1 MHDQEVD
8 KIIVDNELPLLAR
21 KYAVELRKY
30 LINSRT
36 ELVSILFDFT
46 TLFKGD
52 NKYQEKRYEYSLE
65 KLFNNKIDKLL
76 ALSILYKYL
85 KTEVTQ
91 LDRGGK
97 VARVLT
103 HEEITEMF
111 VSKEFREFISFE
123 QVNFYLDNQ
132 ELFRNHL

>member
-1 MHDQEVD
+1 MPRYRAKDGNTTPGIAHEYFVFPAGQKYSVQYGDKKFQE
-8 KIIVDNELPLLAR
+8 
-21 KYAVELRKY
+21 
-30 LINSRT
+30 T
-36 ELVSILFDFT
+36 
-46 TLFKGD
+46 
-52 NKYQEKRYEYSLE
+52 RYEYSLE
-65 KLFNNKIDKLL
+65 KLFENKIDKLL

-91 LDRGGK
+91 YDKWGK

-103 HEEITEMF
+103 HEEITELL

-132 ELFRNHL
+132 ELFEMYL